1 MFHGNNL
8 IPESL
13 EIGEPTIQSTFS
25 DYDFEPCYVIAYSG
39 DKIGD
44 DPQDVINQ
52 SGEVING
59 IFSSIAFIVCNPR
72 WFQRFNELAKY
83 TL

>member
-1 MFHGNNL
+1 MLLQIHHGANL
-8 IPESL
+8 IPEAL

-72 WFQRFNELAKY
+72 WF
-83 TL
+83 